1 MRHIVLFAIGVTAL
15 GCAAKPRP
23 VVMAPVAVDMAPA
36 DRLFDAGCYRCL
48 KEAFEIYDR
57 ARTGPLALPRARDRT
72 FATAVLLALR
82 EKELGL
88 DATPWLERASA
99 LATPDE
105 RRYLDVAQ
113 SLPWA
118 NAGMTP
124 DFEPIGRLA
133 PTAPADFRATVV
145 PASVH
150 ETLDQYVLVT
160 LGCSSGRTLNQEFEQ
175 AVDVSRPIVAYRIG
189 LCGASHRP
197 TLEALVATDPR
208 FVEAWFFI
216 GRYEMATGVS
226 RVGAGSGRRWLVTTP
241 PLLAKAHDGLP
252 EAPVIATTYAGVM
265 RARGELNRALQLYR

>member
-23 VVMAPVAVDMAPA
+23 AVIAPVAVDMAPA

-118 NAGMTP
+118 NAGITP
-124 DFEPIGRLA
+124 GLRANRAPRPNRTSRL
-133 PTAPADFRATVV
+133 PSHCRSGQRAR
-145 PASVH
+145 
-150 ETLDQYVLVT
+150 D
-160 LGCSSGRTLNQEFEQ
+160 
-175 AVDVSRPIVAYRIG
+175 
-189 LCGASHRP
+189 
-197 TLEALVATDPR
+197 
-208 FVEAWFFI
+208 
-216 GRYEMATGVS
+216 
-226 RVGAGSGRRWLVTTP
+226 AGSVTFSSRWAAP
-241 PLLAKAHDGLP
+241 PD
-252 EAPVIATTYAGVM
+252 
-265 RARGELNRALQLYR
+265 AR